1 LHSVL
6 NVDLVGSNVDNVFS
20 PLIAGFLLDRIFELA
35 EDPTI
40 GEMTYRGGD
49 RVYATANLHGALSA
63 ITISYS
69 YSDPGNYMW
78 VHTTALDH
86 PEN

>member
-1 LHSVL
+1 
-6 NVDLVGSNVDNVFS
+6 
-20 PLIAGFLLDRIFELA
+20 
-35 EDPTI
+35 
-40 GEMTYRGGD
+40 
-49 RVYATANLHGALSA
+49 LSA